1 MRSTQTGQIMK
12 IDPKILEQVAEHLG
26 NYVYMLLDPRTSVP
40 FYVGKGSR
48 TRVADHGLEAEA
60 LSSSEDETAVEH
72 SRKIRAIQDIRAA
85 GFEPG
90 IWILRHG
97 MGSEYT
103 QVEAAAIDLLSTFL
117 FRPAPDLHPL
127 ANLDQLT
134 NERRESSKGHGIETL
149 ANIVAEFGAPQ
160 LAPQTPPLL
169 LITLKPWVDLEEPL
183 PDGGT
188 RAGYGFR
195 TEWLSASDKSLI
207 AAELGNSV
215 RAWWRIDPKAVERLR
230 VKHVVAVH
238 RGVTRGL
245 FQIRPGSWEL
255 DAETGRRGFSVDPV
269 LSGPLH
275 DQVVGRYGY
284 RTPPKKRGDISA
296 FTYWPKQ

>member
-1 MRSTQTGQIMK
+1 MK
-12 IDPKILEQVAEHLG
+12 IDQKVLEQVAEHLG

-60 LSSSEDETAVEH
+60 LSSYEDASAVEH
-72 SRKIRAIQDIRAA
+72 SRRIRAIHEIRAA
-85 GFEPG
+85 GFEPD

-117 FRPAPDLHPL
+117 VQPAPELRPL

-134 NERRESSKGHGIETL
+134 NKRRESSKGHGIETL

-195 TEWLSASDKSLI
+195 TEWLSASDRSLI
-207 AAELGNSV
+207 ATELGDSV
-215 RAWWRIDPKAVERLR
+215 RAWWRIDLKAVERLR
-230 VKHVVAVH
+230 VNHVVAVH
-238 RGVTRGL
+238 RGITRGL

-269 LSGPLH
+269 LRGPLH
-275 DQVVGRYGY
+275 DQIVGTYGY

-296 FTYWPKQ
+296 FTYWPKQQES

>member
-1 MRSTQTGQIMK
+1 MK
-12 IDPKILEQVAEHLG
+12 IDQKVLEQAAEHLG

-60 LSSSEDETAVEH
+60 LSSSEDESAVEH
-72 SRKIRAIQDIRAA
+72 SRKIRTIQEIRAA
-85 GFEPG
+85 GFEPD

-97 MGSEYT
+97 MSSEYT

-117 FRPAPDLHPL
+117 VKPAPDLHPL
-127 ANLDQLT
+127 ANLDRLT

-149 ANIVAEFGAPQ
+149 AHIVAEFGAPQ

-169 LITLKPWVDLEEPL
+169 LITLKQWVDLEEPL

-207 AAELGNSV
+207 AAELGDSV